1 MPLTYSNPSTLVS
14 TEEFRSLR
22 LSFSPN
28 LDDYNPDIPEWRRDV
43 SRVIKKAL
51 VEVSVAS
58 SFWPS
63 LMPAKLSPPCE
74 DMSQVPRGTGN
85 GIITGSL
92 PFMFCLEKT
101 TAICDGHGRIH
112 S

>member
-1 MPLTYSNPSTLVS
+1 MKEGS
-14 TEEFRSLR
+14 

-58 SFWPS
+58 SFWPRPFPC
-63 LMPAKLSPPCE
+63 LPLSFTEGDPCTKKW
-74 DMSQVPRGTGN
+74 QGRARGQGKRV
-85 GIITGSL
+85 S
-92 PFMFCLEKT
+92 
-101 TAICDGHGRIH
+101 
-112 S
+112 SV